1 MERKVK
7 ALDQFDKTR
16 KKFNIIQTE
25 SSLTV
30 RSLIMT
36 VVTVRAAATAL
47 TATAMVQTAAT
58 VQPAITPAPADG
70 GVFLAGQRH

>member
-1 MERKVK
+1 
-7 ALDQFDKTR
+7 
-16 KKFNIIQTE
+16 
-25 SSLTV
+25 
-30 RSLIMT
+30 MT

-70 GVFLAGQRH
+70 GVFLAAQAQ